1 VQISTRTRQ
10 DSRRILNS
18 STGLRDKPL
27 DFSPGKKWAYSN
39 TGYILLG
46 RIIEVV
52 SHRTYREYLQSRIFD
67 RLGMTQTYTVANESD
82 LHGMAV
88 GYRHVD
94 RKMQRAPTIH
104 DSFGWAAGHIV
115 STIRDLNKWKQALR
129 SGNVVTQA
137 HYGLMATSVRTRES
151 DAGYGLGLFVDQV
164 EGETRV
170 GHTGGTF
177 GFTSAEKYFPKH
189 RVQLIAFTN
198 SGDDAPEPG
207 EVLTQAIYDDLYPD
221 IAAAAALPSG
231 AVEARTLS
239 TAKEIFASLQSGT
252 YDYSHFSDGIGA
264 KLKSGFA
271 AGWMKSFSGYGSPTR
286 FVFKGS
292 RVSPGRRWSDY
303 LIKFGPGCYLKF
315 GFAVDDDGKVA
326 SLSLG

>member
-1 VQISTRTRQ
+1 MRLTPELVARVAPY
-10 DSRRILNS
+10 
-18 STGLRDKPL
+18 TGEYRSQASIKTPDEVYEAAA
-27 DFSPGKKWAYSN
+27 DRVFSGLPPSGELWVFAYGSLMWKS
-39 TGYILLG
+39 GPEFGERG
-46 RIIEVV
+46 RIAGVDTAGYPHVV
-52 SHRTYREYLQSRIFD
+52 L
-67 RLGMTQTYTVANESD
+67 
-82 LHGMAV
+82 
-88 GYRHVD
+88 
-94 RKMQRAPTIH
+94 
-104 DSFGWAAGHIV
+104 
-115 STIRDLNKWKQALR
+115 
-129 SGNVVTQA
+129 NVVTQA
-137 HYGLMATSVRTRES
+137 HYCLMATSVRTRES